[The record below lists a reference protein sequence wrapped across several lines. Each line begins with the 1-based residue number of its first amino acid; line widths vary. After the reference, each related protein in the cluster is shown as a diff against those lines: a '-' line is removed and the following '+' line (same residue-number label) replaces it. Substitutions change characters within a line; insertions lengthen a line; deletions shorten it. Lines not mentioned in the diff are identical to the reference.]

1 MEELNQAAIAY
12 YNNGS
17 QNLQILASDF
27 FKSLDTNGDGGVSW
41 SEFISFLQQSGY
53 DIDPDM
59 FNELDQDGDG
69 YLDFMEVLTLY
80 YIIKTRFFS
89 CDGCGERLLG
99 LYFTCVECFDRADDT
114 FDLCSICYAEK
125 QFRHRH
131 TLFLDNHMLL
141 IAKRRQALGSHN
153 LSQAIGR
160 QTSYQAPPT
169 SASRAI
175 VPARQQPP
183 ATPARNRLRSTFR
196 ALETAVGV
204 ANLMASCT
212 IM

>member
-17 QNLQILASDF
+17 QNLQTRALDF
-27 FKSLDTNGDGGVSW
+27 FESLDTNGDGGVSW

-141 IAKRRQALGSHN
+141 IAKRRQALGNHN
-153 LSQAIGR
+153 LSQVI
-160 QTSYQAPPT
+160 
-169 SASRAI
+169 
-175 VPARQQPP
+175 ARC
-183 ATPARNRLRSTFR
+183 
-196 ALETAVGV
+196 AL
-204 ANLMASCT
+204 
-212 IM
+212 